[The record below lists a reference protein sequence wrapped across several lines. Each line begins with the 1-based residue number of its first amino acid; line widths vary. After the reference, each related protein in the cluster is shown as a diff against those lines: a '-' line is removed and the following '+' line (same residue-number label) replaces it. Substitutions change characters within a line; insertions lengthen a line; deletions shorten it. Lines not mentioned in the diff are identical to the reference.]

1 MKLPIYHDFVE
12 KYTPEKPFE
21 RDPYGAG
28 SWMTNDSYYAIH
40 KKSRFIDVHEML
52 NSLYEDKLVSYIRT
66 DTRLMSVDQF
76 DERFSIFDAIASS
89 YFNDKDIMQ
98 LLIKMDVNLMKPGY
112 WVEDFKAH
120 HYALTPTSCPIDK
133 HMDIYFNTSRRP
145 YEQVRKNIYLDIC
158 KAYINLF
165 IPD

>member
-1 MKLPIYHDFVE
+1 MIIPVYHDFVE
-12 KYTPEKPFE
+12 KYKPVNPFE

-28 SWMTNDSYYAIH
+28 GWMTNDSYYAIH

-66 DTRLMSVDQF
+66 DTRLMSVEQF
-76 DERFSIFDAIASS
+76 EDRFSIFDSIANLC
-89 YFNDKDIMQ
+89 FNDKATMR
-98 LLIKMDVNLMKPGY
+98 LLMKMDMNLMKPGH
-112 WVEDFKAH
+112 WVDDLNVP
-120 HYALTPTSCPIDK
+120 HYALTPVACPIDMN
-133 HMDIYFNTSRRP
+133 MDIYFNTSRRP
-145 YEQVRKNIYLDIC
+145 YEEVRKNIYLDIC